1 MSPCASPHFE
11 HPSHVFTQSNKKE
24 HFKQH
29 APMHGVP
36 ILVPNGATTI
46 KEAEKAPLWEASF

>member
-1 MSPCASPHFE
+1 MSPCGKPHFE
-11 HPSHVFTQSNKKE
+11 HPSHVFTQSNEKL

-29 APMHGVP
+29 APMHRVP
-36 ILVPNGATTI
+36 IVVPNGATTI